1 MQNNFHN
8 NPSLYYKQE
17 VMSDKPEISPIEQYV
32 IDEVKRRR
40 VAKGISQR
48 NLAYMLDV
56 SIGFIGNV
64 ENPRYRAKYNIAH
77 LNELAKVLNCSPQDL
92 LPEKPF

>member
-1 MQNNFHN
+1 M
-8 NPSLYYKQE
+8 
-17 VMSDKPEISPIEQYV
+17 VDKTPISKIEQYV

-77 LNELAKVLNCSPQDL
+77 LNELAKALDCSPQDF
-92 LPEKPF
+92 LPTKPLF